1 MHSIYK
7 KNVMKVQSTYSSF
20 APYCIMWLLFAVCS
34 IQMWGQ
40 QRDAAEEYNVDSTL
54 YNYYLQCKAE
64 LSSPVV
70 MQKID
75 TLFQMAGK
83 QKDTR
88 MQAVA
93 LCTKLDYHYFQG
105 ANKDSVSYYVNVV
118 KKFAKETNQP
128 KYYYF
133 AWGKR
138 LINYYIKFRQPN
150 IALYEANKMMKEAE
164 QEGYPAGIA
173 NGYNILSSIY
183 QTKGLYK
190 LAAEA
195 REKEIEI
202 ILKYN
207 IDTFNLSSTY
217 SALGYL
223 YARSGETDKAE
234 KYLKLAEEHLY
245 SHIQEFQLNLRYAE
259 YYLSRDDYPKAKES
273 LDKAKQ
279 LIDTQKEVERHSV
292 EYYLKL
298 KKYYLLTR
306 QFDKALTTREYITQY
321 YPDKDFKLEQMPE
334 DALIFSHLGN
344 PSKAIEYYQTY
355 IQYIDSMNRVNA
367 DVTAGEFAALLGVE
381 RLNTEKIELQQE
393 MQQRDLRNKQRII
406 FFLILLLA
414 LVSIIFYREH
424 LLNGKLHLSQEQLS
438 EKNKQLLLSQAEL
451 LKAKERAEKASLM
464 KSEFIQNMSHEIR
477 TPLNSI
483 VGFSQII
490 SSMSQADEEA
500 REYATI
506 IEQGSNN
513 LLQLVQ
519 DVLDISS
526 LDSETDIPADIKAE
540 ATSLCQE
547 CIGQTNSYLRPG
559 VSLSLQAEQDEFYFL
574 TSPQYLS
581 QILLHLLRNAAKFT
595 SEGHI
600 TLAWHIDKENNN
612 IIFSVTDTGVGIPAD
627 KKEFIFERFAKV
639 NTFAQGTG
647 LGLPIARLCAEKMGG
662 RLTLD
667 PDYTNGSRFVLV
679 LPLG

>member
-7 KNVMKVQSTYSSF
+7 KNIMKVQSTHSSF

-34 IQMWGQ
+34 LQVWGQ
-40 QRDAAEEYNVDSTL
+40 RKNAAEEYNVDSTL

-70 MQKID
+70 MQKLD
-75 TLFQMAGK
+75 TLFRMAGEL
-83 QKDTR
+83 KDTR

-93 LCTKLDYHYFQG
+93 LSNKLDHYYFYG
-105 ANKDSVSYYVNVV
+105 TDKDSIFHYVNVV
-118 KKFAKETNQP
+118 KRFAKEKNQP

-133 AWGKR
+133 AWSKR
-138 LINYYIKFRQPN
+138 LINYYIKKQQYN
-150 IALYEANKMMKEAE
+150 VALYEADKMMKEAE
-164 QEGYPAGIA
+164 RDGYPAGLA
-173 NGYNILSSIY
+173 NAYNVLSNIY
-183 QTKGLYK
+183 ETKELYK
-190 LAAEA
+190 LAAENRK
-195 REKEIEI
+195 REVQI

-207 IDTFNLSSTY
+207 IDTYNLSSCY
-217 SALGYL
+217 IQLALCHIEL
-223 YARSGETDKAE
+223 KEMDKAE
-234 KYLKLAEEHLY
+234 ECLKKAEKLIY
-245 SHIQEFQLNLRYAE
+245 SYTQEFALAMRYVD
-259 YYLSRDDYPKAKES
+259 YYLALKDYPQ
-273 LDKAKQ
+273 AKQ
-279 LIDTQKEVERHSV
+279 HLQQARKLMDTQKELIRRTM
-292 EYYLKL
+292 EYYRQEI
-298 KKYYLLTR
+298 KYNIATR
-306 QFDKALTTREYITQY
+306 QYDQALTVVVHIRRM
-321 YPDKDFKLEQMPE
+321 YPEKYPMIDDMRNI
-334 DALIFSHLGN
+334 ALIYKQLGYL
-344 PSKAIEYYQTY
+344 PQAIEHYQAY
-355 IQYIDSMNRVNA
+355 ISRTDSMNRVNA

-381 RLNTEKIELQQE
+381 RLNTEKAELQQE

-424 LLNGKLHLSQEQLS
+424 LLNGKLRLSQDQLS
-438 EKNKQLLLSQAEL
+438 EKNNQLLLSQAEL
-451 LKAKERAEKASLM
+451 FKAKERAEKASLM

-483 VGFSQII
+483 VGFSQIL
-490 SSMSQADEEA
+490 SNMSQADEEA
-500 REYATI
+500 KEYAGI

-540 ATSLCQE
+540 ATSLCQK
-547 CIGQTNSYLRPG
+547 CIEQTKSYLKPG
-559 VSLSLQAEQDEFYFL
+559 VSLSLQAEQNEFYFL

-595 SEGHI
+595 PQGSI
-600 TLAWHIDKENNN
+600 TLAWYTDTEKKG

-639 NTFAQGTG
+639 DTFAQGTG

-667 PDYTNGSRFVLV
+667 PDYTNGSRFVLT
-679 LPLG
+679 LPLV